1 MSMSFHHLGVA
12 TASAEDLTATFEGLL
27 GAPVAHEEEFDG
39 MTVRF
44 LGLDGGY
51 FELLEPH
58 AGGTIARY
66 LDRHGPGIH
75 HVALGAD
82 DIDAALDRAR
92 ECGIDLV
99 DETPRAGAWGHEVA
113 FLHPESTGGIL
124 IEFVSV
130 DHGAS
135 AAGHGANHTI

>member
-12 TASAEDLTATFEGLL
+12 TASGDDLTATFEGLL
-27 GAPVAHEEEFDG
+27 DAPVAHQEQFGG

-44 LGLDGGY
+44 LEVDGGY

-58 AGGTIARY
+58 DGGTIARY

-75 HVALGAD
+75 HVALETD

-99 DETPRAGAWGHEVA
+99 DETPRPGAWGHDVA
-113 FLHPESTGGIL
+113 FLHPESTGGVL
-124 IEFVSV
+124 IEFV
-130 DHGAS
+130 G
-135 AAGHGANHTI
+135 AGHDAEP